1 MAFSEIIHSTTL
13 KNLLRLRVGEKRANT
28 AKNIRN
34 IESKLQTKQR
44 ATKISEK
51 KFHKKNDFT
60 GNYSQYDRHI
70 KHLRARHYSKTVFTE
85 PRKKFVSNLFSN
97 G

>member
-1 MAFSEIIHSTTL
+1 MASSEIIHSITL
-13 KNLLRLRVGEKRANT
+13 QKIHTDPVSDKRANT
-28 AKNIRN
+28 AKNVRN

-44 ATKISEK
+44 ATKILEK
-51 KFHKKNDFT
+51 KFHKKNYFN